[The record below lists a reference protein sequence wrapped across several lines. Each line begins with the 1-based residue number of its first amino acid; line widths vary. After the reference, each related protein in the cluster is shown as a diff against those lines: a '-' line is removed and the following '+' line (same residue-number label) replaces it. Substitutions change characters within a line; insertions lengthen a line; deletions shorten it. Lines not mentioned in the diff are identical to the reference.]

1 MCITYP
7 KCQQGIRGRLRR
19 LFKAT
24 YPWLNLG
31 YEGWLLVWNMGYLFE
46 KTAFYRPW
54 LSWMGV
60 ELRRLGIE
68 DQRAEPGRVRRGGAD
83 KVGQIVLDGL
93 RVLLPTAI
101 FFVKFLEWWY
111 SPNSPARALA
121 ASPLGPPVP
130 PPRMQRPHP
139 QGVGVDGKAY
149 GECPVC
155 RKRVTNA
162 TALPSGYVCCYRC
175 AYDAV
180 EGTGRCPVTHRAAA
194 VWQLRRVMV

>member
-1 MCITYP
+1 M
-7 KCQQGIRGRLRR
+7 
-19 LFKAT
+19 
-24 YPWLNLG
+24 
-31 YEGWLLVWNMGYLFE
+31 WNVGYLFE

-54 LSWMGV
+54 LSWMGI

-68 DQRAEPGRVRRGGAD
+68 DQRAEASGARPVE
-83 KVGQIVLDGL
+83 VGQVGQVLLDGL

-111 SPNSPARALA
+111 SPNSPGRALA

-155 RKRVTNA
+155 KKRVTNA

-180 EGTGRCPVTHRAAA
+180 EGTGRCPVTNGAAA
-194 VWQLRRVMV
+194 VWQLRRVMI